1 MRRALGR
8 KIHNEH
14 EPVDVASSTHHCCR
28 CLARTRRC
36 RCHHLTWRLGVV
48 GERKRR
54 LGVMEKK
61 EKKKRK
67 GREEKNERR
76 KIEN

>member
-1 MRRALGR
+1 
-8 KIHNEH
+8 
-14 EPVDVASSTHHCCR
+14 
-28 CLARTRRC
+28 
-36 RCHHLTWRLGVV
+36 VV

>member
-1 MRRALGR
+1 
-8 KIHNEH
+8 
-14 EPVDVASSTHHCCR
+14 
-28 CLARTRRC
+28 
-36 RCHHLTWRLGVV
+36 LGVV